1 MSRSQPTVKN
11 PATKF
16 LSWAG
21 GKGNLVHWDKEES
34 KEIEEKLPFT
44 FMVLDE
50 LTTIAGYS
58 DEDQSG
64 FWSNEVRSTT
74 TDELTV
80 RTSKGIRE
88 VGNYKDIKD
97 SLKSRGAKY
106 AKSVYI
112 AYKDGDH
119 LVMGNFKVYGAA
131 LTAWIDLSKKANVY
145 NTAVVLKGKT
155 EEKKGAT
162 TYFVPVF
169 ETTTISDDTNKEAI
183 ALDVELQKY
192 LSNYFAVKEADNENV
207 AHPSLSGQ
215 VPIDAYDGL
224 EEEPVDISNIP
235 F

>member
-1 MSRSQPTVKN
+1 MSRSQPTTTN
-11 PATKF
+11 PSTRF

-21 GKGNLVHWDKEES
+21 GKGELIHWDKEES
-34 KEIEEKLPFT
+34 KEVIEKLPFT

-50 LTTIAGYS
+50 LTTITGYS

-64 FWSNEVRSTT
+64 FWSNEVRSTNN
-74 TDELTV
+74 DELTV

-88 VGNYKDIKD
+88 TGSYKDIKD
-97 SLKSRGAKY
+97 SLKSKGAKY

-112 AYKDGDH
+112 AYKDGEH
-119 LVMGNFKVYGAA
+119 LSIGNFKVYGAA
-131 LTAWIDLSKKANVY
+131 LTAWIEFSKKANVY

-155 EEKKGAT
+155 EEKKGTT
-162 TYFVPVF
+162 TYYVPVF
-169 ETTTISDDTNKEAI
+169 ETTSITDETNKEAI

-192 LSNYFAVKEADNENV
+192 LTNYFAVKEADNENV

-215 VPIDAYDGL
+215 VPISAYDN
-224 EEEPVDISNIP
+224 EEPEEFPLDEIP